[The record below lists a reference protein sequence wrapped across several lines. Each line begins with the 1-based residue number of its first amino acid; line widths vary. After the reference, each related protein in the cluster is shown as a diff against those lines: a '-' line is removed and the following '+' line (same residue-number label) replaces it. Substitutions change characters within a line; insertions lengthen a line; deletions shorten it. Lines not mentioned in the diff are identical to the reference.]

1 MLDIARRLNP
11 TIETVVRTH
20 SDGEAE
26 LMRKE
31 KVSRVFMGE
40 HELARGMIRHV
51 LEVAGTDAEIDAA
64 DRRAPAHA
72 ETVAT

>member
-1 MLDIARRLNP
+1 MIDIARRLNP

-26 LMRKE
+26 LLRKE
-31 KVSRVFMGE
+31 KVSGVFMGE

-51 LEVAGTDAEIDAA
+51 LDVIGPDADIEAGE
-64 DRRAPAHA
+64 RRVSRPMAG
-72 ETVAT
+72 